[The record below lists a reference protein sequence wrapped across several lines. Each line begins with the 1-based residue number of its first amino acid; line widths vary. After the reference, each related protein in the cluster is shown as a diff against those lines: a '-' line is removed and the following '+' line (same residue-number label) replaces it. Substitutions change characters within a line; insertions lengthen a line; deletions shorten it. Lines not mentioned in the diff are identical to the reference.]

1 MLALLLAYL
10 PSYSFSSEVVY
21 GSTQNAAFFGLNWVM
36 SNVLPQQAGLEV
48 GSVIYQYTAVKN
60 ESADM
65 LVHVQNENALGDGY
79 IFRETDDW
87 SGLPGNTINKIV
99 RVNNIPIGFWGD
111 GSIEV
116 EGDGSVVN
124 PNVIYTYKYDPC
136 FDAQSDPSCPG
147 YIPPIP
153 DPPPPPPEVY
163 NALNDEAVKE
173 ATEETDPELYDRDN
187 RRRREERSEEGKR
200 LERGLAAAENAL
212 NISSELAQDF
222 MIDLLANEARFNPY
236 FVQTIPGGVYT
247 EAVALPVKDI
257 PDNRRGL
264 RNNLAQQ
271 LLHEQMVES
280 QYE

>member
-1 MLALLLAYL
+1 M
-10 PSYSFSSEVVY
+10 VY
-21 GSTQNAAFFGLNWVM
+21 GSTANAAFFGMNWVM

-48 GSVIYQYTAVKN
+48 GTVIYRYTTVKD

-65 LVHVQNENALGDGY
+65 VVHVQNENALGNGY

-87 SGLPGNTINKIV
+87 SGQPGNTISKIV
-99 RVNNIPIGFWGD
+99 PVNNIPIGFWGN

-116 EGDGSVVN
+116 EGEGQVVD

-153 DPPPPPPEVY
+153 DPPPPPPEIY
-163 NALNDEAVKE
+163 NALDDEAVQE

-187 RRRREERSEEGKR
+187 RRRREERAEEGKR

-247 EAVALPVKDI
+247 ETVALPTKDI
-257 PDNRRGL
+257 PDNGRAL

-271 LLHEQMVES
+271 LLHEQMIEA